1 MVAIEESKNKYYSLI
16 ELNENVRPYATGLFK
31 QWIELTKRHFKF
43 VVRTPL
49 ASVVSLVQALT
60 LAFVIG
66 SIFYQLG
73 YVAPASIQGRV
84 GVLFFIMING
94 AFGLAQ
100 TTGAFIEE
108 RLLINRERASG
119 SYAAFP
125 YFMSR
130 VVVDTPKDLLQII
143 LYCIIMYW
151 MAELN
156 PGVTRFFT
164 FIAICVCSAL
174 VAGSLFALIGSLAPN
189 VTVGNI
195 LVPVITVF
203 FFLFAGFFI
212 SAAAIPPWWIWMY
225 WWSFFRYTYP
235 ALMINEFLGE
245 TFTCGL
251 TNSTCLRTGEQV
263 LLSYGITPN
272 SEIVWQWILALLGW
286 WILYRVLAYLVIEFL
301 QKERR

>member
-1 MVAIEESKNKYYSLI
+1 VEESKVKYHALGD
-16 ELNENVRPYATGLFK
+16 LNHNVRPYATGFFK
-31 QWIELTKRHFKF
+31 QFVELTKRHFKNT
-43 VVRTPL
+43 VRTPL

-73 YVAPASIQGRV
+73 FVAPASIQGRV
-84 GVLFFIMING
+84 GVLFFIIING

-119 SYAAFP
+119 TYAAFP
-125 YFMSR
+125 YFMAR
-130 VVVDTPKDLLQII
+130 VVVDTPKDLLQIV
-143 LYCIIMYW
+143 LFCVIMYW

-156 PGVTRFFT
+156 PRADRFFI
-164 FIAICVCSAL
+164 FIAVCLCNAL
-174 VAGSLFALIGSLAPN
+174 VAGSLYALIGSLAPN

-195 LVPVITVF
+195 LVPTVTVF

-225 WWSFFRYTYP
+225 WWSFFRYSYP

-251 TNSTCLRTGEQV
+251 TNSTACLRTGEQV
-263 LLSYGITPN
+263 LLTYGITPDPN
-272 SEIVWQWILALLGW
+272 IVWQWILAMLGW
-286 WILYRVLAYLVIEFL
+286 WLLYRVLAYLVIEFL